1 MAAYK
6 GTGFLPL
13 FEASSNFFTVT
24 LPNLNGQNVDQIND
38 QINDQISD
46 LGLDILRL
54 IKSNPGIKVP
64 EMYKK
69 LSVADDKITLDKI
82 RNKLKRELKPY
93 VRFVGSN
100 KTGGYYLSGI
110 D

>member
-1 MAAYK
+1 MQFVAVYK
-6 GTGFLPL
+6 GTGFSPL
-13 FEASSNFFTVT
+13 FEASNNFFIVT
-24 LPNLNGQNVDQIND
+24 LPYLNGQNAD

-69 LSVADDKITLDKI
+69 LSVADDKINTTSYQV
-82 RNKLKRELKPY
+82 RN
-93 VRFVGSN
+93 
-100 KTGGYYLSGI
+100 
-110 D
+110 

>member
-1 MAAYK
+1 MGLYICKSENKIVGTGIPRTMAAYK
-6 GTGFLPL
+6 GTGFSPL

-38 QINDQISD
+38 QISD

-64 EMYKK
+64 EM
-69 LSVADDKITLDKI
+69 
-82 RNKLKRELKPY
+82 
-93 VRFVGSN
+93 
-100 KTGGYYLSGI
+100 
-110 D
+110 